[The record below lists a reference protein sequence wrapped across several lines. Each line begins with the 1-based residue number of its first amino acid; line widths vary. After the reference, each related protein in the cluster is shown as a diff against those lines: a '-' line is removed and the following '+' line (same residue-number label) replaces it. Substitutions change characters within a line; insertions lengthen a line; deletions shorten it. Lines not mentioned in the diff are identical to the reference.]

1 MALPS
6 SGSISISQIKTELGS
21 SSNSL
26 RTLSS
31 QADQPKSSPDG
42 MSEFRGYVQT
52 QYKTAT
58 NPSSY
63 ISRTYANGTR
73 NMSVTYQYLAFGA
86 MPQGPVVTMVNENTV
101 NADFYKDFSQMTS
114 AAGWDGRYVVYDST
128 NRRYNKISIIAYYEN
143 PYMETLTVN
152 VNTSSPYG
160 GNPYYVGWN
169 AGGGNAASQ
178 TYTSTGFTLVLTTN
192 NYYPYIALDIVFEIS

>member
-52 QYKTAT
+52 QYKDAT
-58 NPSSY
+58 SASSY
-63 ISRTYANGTR
+63 ISRTYMSGTR
-73 NMSVTYQYLAFGA
+73 NMSVTYQYLAFGG
-86 MPQGPVVTMVNENTV
+86 MPQGSVVTMVSENTV
-101 NADFYKDFSQMTS
+101 NAAFSKNFSQMTGL
-114 AAGWDGRYVVYDST
+114 GWDGRYVVYDST

-143 PYMETLTVN
+143 PFTATLTVN
-152 VNTSSPYG
+152 VDTSLPYG

-169 AGGGNAASQ
+169 AGGANATSQ
-178 TYTSTGFTLVLTTN
+178 TYTSTGFTLVLNSN
-192 NYYPYIALDIVFEIS
+192 NFYPYIALDIVFEIS

>member
-6 SGSISISQIKTELGS
+6 SGSISISQIKAELGS

-63 ISRTYANGTR
+63 ISRTYMSGTR
-73 NMSVTYQYLAFGA
+73 NMSVTYQYLAFGG
-86 MPQGPVVTMVNENTV
+86 MPQGSVVTMVSEDTV
-101 NADFYKDFSQMTS
+101 NAAFSKNFSQMTGL
-114 AAGWDGRYVVYDST
+114 GWDGRYVVYDST

-143 PYMETLTVN
+143 PFTATLTVN
-152 VNTSSPYG
+152 VDTSSPYG

-169 AGGGNAASQ
+169 AGGANATSQ
-178 TYTSTGFTLVLTTN
+178 TYTSTGFTLVLNSN
-192 NYYPYIALDIVFEIS
+192 NFYPYIALDIVFEIS